1 MRKLINSL
9 LMTFIG
15 VFLLVFSL
23 YHLMNAQTYQV
34 AGKLITDVDTDAKVV
49 ALTFDGGPTEITE
62 NILVSL
68 EKYKVQATFFLN
80 GSTIMKYPE
89 QLKNIVQTNHQIG
102 NQSYSYEK
110 MIFKSPSWVKHEIET
125 TDQLIRD
132 AGYEGTIPFRP
143 PYGKKLFVL
152 PFYLQ
157 QQERDTVMWSIEPK
171 IYADID
177 SEPESIIQDV
187 SSSVKP
193 GSIISLEVMYESN
206 EQYTIETIEGII
218 EKLSAKGYSFTT
230 VSKLMTYQK

>member
-1 MRKLINSL
+1 MQKLINSL

-23 YHLMNAQTYQV
+23 YHLMNAQTFQV
-34 AGKLITDVDTDAKVV
+34 AGKLVTDVDTDEKVV
-49 ALTFDGGPTEITE
+49 ALTFDGGPTEMTE
-62 NILVSL
+62 DILKSL
-68 EKYKVQATFFLN
+68 EKYDVQATFFLN
-80 GSTIMKYPE
+80 GSTIMKHPE
-89 QLKNIVQTNHQIG
+89 QLKKIVQTNHQIG

-110 MIFKSPSWVKHEIET
+110 MIFKSPSWIRQEIET

-132 AGYEGTIPFRP
+132 AGYQGTIPFRP

-157 QQERDTVMWSIEPK
+157 QHERDTVMWSIEPK

-187 SSSVKP
+187 SDSVEP

-206 EQYTIETIEGII
+206 EQYAIETIEGII
-218 EKLSAKGYSFTT
+218 EKLSAKGYTFTS
-230 VSKLMTYQK
+230 VSELMTYQK